1 MVLDLNK
8 GMSLDLTKMGHSKF
22 VFGLGW
28 EPAISGAAIDIDA
41 SAFLLQSVD
50 RVNKLL
56 DINNAIYFN
65 NLKSPC
71 NSVILSGDSRD
82 GMGDGYDEEITV
94 ETTKIPSNISQI
106 NIYINIFNPSISFSN
121 IKNSFV
127 EIVNLD
133 KKVLAKFKM
142 SEQLTDENSLL
153 VGSIKRNGRNWDF
166 IAKGEAYKIQD
177 LNTVVA
183 SYNKDGVE

>member
-8 GMSLDLTKMGHSKF
+8 GMSLDLTKTGDSKF

-28 EPAISGAAIDIDA
+28 EPAIMGESVDIDV

-50 RVNKLL
+50 NTNKLL
-56 DINNAIYFN
+56 DISNAIYFN
-65 NLKSPC
+65 NLKSSC

-82 GMGDGYDEEITV
+82 GIGDGYDETITV

-106 NIYINIFNPSISFSN
+106 NIYINIFKPSISFSN
-121 IKNSFV
+121 IRNSYV
-127 EIVNLD
+127 EIANQD

-153 VGSIKRNGRNWDF
+153 VGSIKKNGRNWDF

-177 LNTVVA
+177 LNTIVT
-183 SYNKDGVE
+183 SLNKDGVE